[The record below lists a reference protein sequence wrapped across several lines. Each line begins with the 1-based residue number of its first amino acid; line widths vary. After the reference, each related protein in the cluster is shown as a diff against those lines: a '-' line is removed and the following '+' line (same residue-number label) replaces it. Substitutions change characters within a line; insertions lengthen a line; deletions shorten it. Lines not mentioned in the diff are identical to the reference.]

1 MVQFL
6 PALLGERGEPASV
19 PGGFGEWFGSAVWLW
34 RGCAPGRL
42 RAAIDLGRSPLLADL
57 AWRLV
62 SGLRERGRFT
72 PAFPLTWGGS
82 FLDSGGR
89 LSAGPTRTEGCS
101 GKAPM
106 RQCGA
111 DSGRSGFTYLGYL
124 PTHEGKVLPLGVLPL
139 LLLALTEDGRGH
151 LSCRGRAPP
160 RAHG

>member
-1 MVQFL
+1 MSATCPVVCHVSGGTISAC
-6 PALLGERGEPASV
+6 PAGKRGGACQC

-101 GKAPM
+101 GKASM

-124 PTHEGKVLPLGVLPL
+124 PTYEGESATTWGVTTTP
-139 LLLALTEDGRGH
+139 TRTY
-151 LSCRGRAPP
+151 
-160 RAHG
+160 